1 MIGIRGHRPS
11 SAAAV
16 ALTVAAVGFLTLF
29 VVLPL
34 LAIFLTALRDGVGE
48 YLRTFTRTAT
58 VQSTMLTLG
67 VTLVSVP
74 VTVVFGLFASWALA
88 KFRFPGRN
96 LLISA
101 IDLPL
106 SLSPI
111 VVGVMIVSVYGR
123 FGLFGGFLEA
133 HGIRVVFARPSL
145 VLTNLL
151 IILPFVVREVLP
163 TLEELGSEQEEAAA
177 TLGASGF
184 RTYLSVP
191 LPSIKWAVV
200 YGVLLAAARSAGEFG
215 AASIVSG
222 LRRGRTVTL
231 PIQIELFYAEYQTAA
246 AFSAATLFTLFALI
260 TVVVKSSVRPSVP
273 RSPID
278 RGHDDSQILRRNPE
292 P

>member
-163 TLEELGSEQEEAAA
+163 TLEELGSEQEEAAVL
-177 TLGASGF
+177 LGASGF
-184 RTYLSVP
+184 RTYLSVT

-260 TVVVKSSVRPSVP
+260 TVVVKASVRPSVP
-273 RSPID
+273 K
-278 RGHDDSQILRRNPE
+278 NPE